1 MSPLQ
6 KIMFGLLFPLL
17 FCGVGFFFAKK
28 GFSYYKT
35 KIDKKRKCLSY
46 TTGKI
51 VDIES
56 MRVDKRRTYF
66 PTYEYVVGDKTIRV
80 ETKFGTTYCQYRRGD
95 KVKIFYD
102 ENNPEFSYIDGYKQD
117 NVTAIGAIMMGS
129 MAILSGLFVLF
140 FVWVA

>member
-1 MSPLQ
+1 M
-6 KIMFGLLFPLL
+6 
-17 FCGVGFFFAKK
+17 
-28 GFSYYKT
+28 
-35 KIDKKRKCLSY
+35 
-46 TTGKI
+46 
-51 VDIES
+51 E
-56 MRVDKRRTYF
+56 KRRAYF
-66 PTYEYVVGDKTIRV
+66 PTYEYVVGDKTIKV
-80 ETKFGTTYCQYRRGD
+80 ETKFGTTYCKYRRGD